1 MVRKRLLT
9 ILLVVSMLTTFMP
22 SMTFAAS
29 NSKLTLKAK
38 ATSAST
44 VKLSWNK
51 VKKAT
56 KYVVY
61 GKQKGKSYKKLATLN
76 KSKKS
81 YTVKKYS
88 GKKLIAG
95 KKYTFYAVAYKG
107 TKKLT
112 KSKNVTVKTKKQEN
126 DKTTYTL
133 TYNSNGGS
141 GSMSQQTF
149 LSGETV
155 IIAAN
160 SFTAPNGKEFSKW
173 NTTANGTGTSYNAG
187 VPVGFTGNT
196 TLYAQ
201 WKDAHEEE
209 TGGNGG
215 NGGGPSKP
223 TKTANVAK
231 QEELTVALA
240 DPENGTINIDT
251 SADTNFTISKGDYSN
266 VTLNVNAPNGHIE
279 NAGTFEKVNIQEIS
293 KSTWVE
299 KAKGNSI
306 SYSAS
311 NGRISVSSDAR
322 CSIEVKG
329 DADNLELV
337 SDGTVS
343 SLIINVKVNIVIT
356 GNPENYSPIPTTVG
370 SGAGSSEI
378 TTELNLNLNTKAKC
392 NVIVGEGAEDTAVIA
407 QNDECIPELS
417 GLGRIEVKV
426 ETTGEINYVVCETN
440 VKIAEKVTTK
450 INISGYVLQDLS
462 SCAAVDTKVYVIPY
476 SENVDECSE
485 ASNVASANASADGSY
500 SINNIPIG
508 NYILLFKCEGFM
520 TVLKTLVLTKD
531 TSTNYKV
538 EDTRIIP
545 AGGGGGGGGTAP
557 PNGSLSGT
565 IKNAVTDDPIKEAGI
580 TVQLRKGQNN
590 MSGTPYRTTYTDEDG
605 DYSFEDVDYG
615 YYTVTVV
622 DERIDADNSYLSV
635 AVPAIVSRPKTTLDI
650 SLTGQ
655 LDDNAV
661 RFVLT
666 WGSERT
672 GASPDIDSHLVG
684 PKVDGNGKF
693 HTWYSDKVY
702 GEEYYDEY
710 DDEYYYVDGKKYAD
724 LDLDDVEWEGPET
737 TTIYQNT
744 KGIYTF
750 YVHDFTNRLESNT
763 SQLSRSDAVVKVY
776 VGERLRATYIVP
788 SGAGNLWTV
797 CEYNSATNRFTEIG
811 EMGYWPI
818 DEEYIGMGS
827 GELLDTFKSILR
839 DLIDE
844 VADEKDYYT
853 STEFKNYIQAE
864 INSATLT
871 LNNSND
877 MDELVQAINDLR
889 DIFNIFDIDE
899 VSMLNASGEDILE
912 DWYTDWEYDDD
923 TDDEYSVL
931 TLETMEDSYS
941 SLTVTPR
948 LEGAQATIRDTSDY
962 GYTKKLTLSF
972 KGESR
977 TYYIKIEKPEWI
989 IFGIDNISMKD
1000 VYDTE
1005 LIDDWGTEW
1014 EYDEDTDDDYR
1025 VLYLYTDDEPIN
1037 ETLTV
1042 TPSYSNTTASIQNTS
1057 EHGCSKKLVMS
1068 YGGETREYFIVVE

>member
-1 MVRKRLLT
+1 MIRKRLLT

-51 VKKAT
+51 VTKAT
-56 KYVVY
+56 KYLVY
-61 GKQKGKSYKKLATLN
+61 GKQKGMSYKKLATLN

-107 TKKLT
+107 TKKLS
-112 KSKNVTVKTKKQEN
+112 KSKNVTVKVKAPIE
-126 DKTTYTL
+126 TYTV

-155 IIAAN
+155 IIATN

-173 NTTANGTGTSYNAG
+173 NTAANGTGTSYNAG
-187 VPVGFTGNT
+187 VPVEFTGNI

-201 WKDAHEEE
+201 WKDAPEEE

-223 TKTANVAK
+223 TKTANVAN
-231 QEELTVALA
+231 QGELNAALA
-240 DPENGTINIDT
+240 DPGNGTINIDT
-251 SADTNFTISKGDYSN
+251 SANTNLTIGKGNHSN

-279 NAGTFEKVNIQEIS
+279 NEGNFEKVNIQEIS

-299 KAKGNSI
+299 KAEGNSI

-329 DADNLELV
+329 GADNLELV

-378 TTELNLNLNTKAKC
+378 TTELNLNLNTRAKC
-392 NVIVGEGAEDTAVIA
+392 EVIVGEGAEDTAVIA
-407 QNDECIPELS
+407 QNDACIPELS

-426 ETTGEINYVVCETN
+426 ETTGEITYVVCEIN
-440 VKIAEKVTTK
+440 DEIAKKVTKK

-485 ASNVASANASADGSY
+485 ASSVASANASADGSY

-531 TSTNYKV
+531 TSVNYKV
-538 EDTRIIP
+538 EDTRIIQ
-545 AGGGGGGGGTAP
+545 AGGGGGGGTAP

-565 IKNAVTDDPIKEAGI
+565 IKNAVTDDPIEEAGI
-580 TVQLRKGQNN
+580 TIQLRKGQNN

-605 DYSFEDVDYG
+605 DYSFEGVDYG

-622 DERIDADNSYLSV
+622 DERIDAENSYLSV
-635 AVPAIVSRPKTTLDI
+635 AVPAIVSRPETTLDI
-650 SLTGQ
+650 SITG
-655 LDDNAV
+655 LLEKDEV
-661 RFVLT
+661 RFILT

-724 LDLDDVEWEGPET
+724 LDWDDTDWEGPET
-737 TTIYQNT
+737 TTIYQKTNGT
-744 KGIYTF
+744 YTF
-750 YVHDFTNRLESNT
+750 YIHDFTNRLENNT
-763 SQLSRSDAVVKVY
+763 SQLSHSEAVVRVY
-776 VGERLRATYIVP
+776 EGGRLRDTYNVP

-797 CEYNSATNRFTEIG
+797 CEYNSVTNKFTEIG
-811 EMGYWPI
+811 TMGYWPI
-818 DEEYIGMGS
+818 DEEYIGTS
-827 GELLDTFKSILR
+827 TSEVIDILKSTLR
-839 DLIDE
+839 EQLEDAEETI
-844 VADEKDYYT
+844 DYYT
-853 STEFKNYIQAE
+853 STELKNYIQSE
-864 INSATLT
+864 INAATSI
-871 LNNSND
+871 LNNSNNVN
-877 MDELVQAINDLR
+877 ELMQALQNVRSLK
-889 DIFNIFDIDE
+889 NILGIGN
-899 VSMLNASGEDILE
+899 VSMTNASGEDILD
-912 DWYTDWEYDDD
+912 DWDTDWEYDED
-923 TDDEYSVL
+923 TEDEYRVL
-931 TLETMEDSYS
+931 ILETLETSYS

-948 LEGAQATIRDTSDY
+948 LEGAQATISNTTDY
-962 GYTKKLTLSF
+962 GFTKKLTISF

-977 TYYIKIEKPEWI
+977 TFYIRIVKPSWI
-989 IFGIDNISMKD
+989 IFGIDEISMKD
-1000 VYDTE
+1000 GYGNE
-1005 LIDDWGTEW
+1005 LIDDWDTDW
-1014 EYDEDTDDDYR
+1014 EYDEVNDDDYR

-1037 ETLTV
+1037 STLTI
-1042 TPSYSNTTASIQNTS
+1042 TPSYAETTTSIQNTS

-1068 YGGETREYFIVVE
+1068 CGGETREYFIVVE